1 TRRRR
6 CRGAFASA
14 RLERELGVRAPR
26 ARRGRVEARAG
37 EARAAALE
45 ARALADAAVVVVE
58 LAELELAVHRVRVE
72 IHVDRAVLVLEGDA
86 ERPPDGLLVVAA
98 IHRAKDLH
106 TLAIHDRVSC
116 GWCAGAEQP
125 PCPLATVERP

>member
-45 ARALADAAVVVVE
+45 ARALADAAIVLVE
-58 LAELELAVHRVRVE
+58 LAELQLAVHRVRVE
-72 IHVDRAVLVLEGDA
+72 IHVDRAVLVLEGDP
-86 ERPPDGLLVVAA
+86 ERPPDRLLAVVVAL
-98 IHRAKDLH
+98 HRAKDLH
-106 TLAIHDRVSC
+106 SLAIHVRVSC
-116 GWCAGAEQP
+116 GWCAGAVQ
-125 PCPLATVERP
+125 